1 MLLTIV
7 AESNSVQII
16 KLVGLII
23 GFLLIIVLADLSPRK
38 DIEDGEKSENS
49 VASDDTD
56 SK

>member
-23 GFLLIIVLADLSPRK
+23 GFLLIIVLANLSPRK